1 MNNKLLDLFLTFLKI
16 GATTFGG
23 GYAMVP
29 IIRHDIVEKK
39 KWLNDEE
46 LMEIIAI
53 AESTPGPIAINVA
66 TYTGYKIKG
75 FLGSL
80 LATLAIVLPAFLII
94 FAISLLYNYVKDNQ
108 IIAAAFMGIKAAVA
122 LLILSAGIRMLI
134 KMKKTW
140 YSLLAMGLAMSSLI
154 IFDLFAISFSS
165 IFLILIGAFFG
176 LILFFVVP
184 VLIEKKKEKD
194 LWFISSFFLNF

>member
-1 MNNKLLDLFLTFLKI
+1 MLFIVMNNKLLDLFLTFLKI

-140 YSLLAMGLAMSSLI
+140 YTAVATILAMSALI
-154 IFDLFAISFSS
+154 VFDLLALSFSS
-165 IFLILIGAFFG
+165 IYLILIGAFFG
-176 LILFFVVP
+176 LFIYY
-184 VLIEKKKEKD
+184 LIPLIIKKKKRGD
-194 LWFISSFFLNF
+194 KR

>member
-1 MNNKLLDLFLTFLKI
+1 MLIFTMNNKLLDLFLTFLKI

-29 IIRHDIVEKK
+29 IIRHDVVEKK

-46 LMEIIAI
+46 LMQIIAI
-53 AESTPGPIAINVA
+53 AESTPGPIAVNVA

-75 FLGSL
+75 ILGSL
-80 LATLAIVLPAFLII
+80 LATLAIVLPAFFII
-94 FAISLLYNYVKDNQ
+94 FAISLLYNYVKDNT

-140 YSLLAMGLAMSSLI
+140 YSLLAMSLAFSALI

-176 LILFFVVP
+176 FILFFVIP
-184 VLIEKKKEKD
+184 VFIKKKEEKD
-194 LWFISSFFLNF
+194 

>member
-29 IIRHDIVEKK
+29 IIRHDVVEKK

-46 LMEIIAI
+46 LMQIIAI
-53 AESTPGPIAINVA
+53 AESTPGPIAVNVA

-75 FLGSL
+75 ILGSL
-80 LATLAIVLPAFLII
+80 LATLAIVLPAFFII
-94 FAISLLYNYVKDNQ
+94 FAISLLYNYVKDNT

-140 YSLLAMGLAMSSLI
+140 YSLLAMSLAFSALI

-176 LILFFVVP
+176 FILFFVIP
-184 VLIEKKKEKD
+184 VFIKKKEEKD
-194 LWFISSFFLNF
+194 

>member
-1 MNNKLLDLFLTFLKI
+1 MLFIVMNNKLLDLFLTFLKI

-194 LWFISSFFLNF
+194 L

>member
-1 MNNKLLDLFLTFLKI
+1 
-16 GATTFGG
+16 
-23 GYAMVP
+23 MVP

-94 FAISLLYNYVKDNQ
+94 FAIKV
-108 IIAAAFMGIKAAVA
+108 GE
-122 LLILSAGIRMLI
+122 R
-134 KMKKTW
+134 
-140 YSLLAMGLAMSSLI
+140 
-154 IFDLFAISFSS
+154 
-165 IFLILIGAFFG
+165 
-176 LILFFVVP
+176 
-184 VLIEKKKEKD
+184 
-194 LWFISSFFLNF
+194 

>member
-53 AESTPGPIAINVA
+53 AESTPGPIAIKVA

>member
-29 IIRHDIVEKK
+29 IIRHDVVEKK

-46 LMEIIAI
+46 LMQIIAI
-53 AESTPGPIAINVA
+53 AESTPGPIAVNVA

-75 FLGSL
+75 ILGSL
-80 LATLAIVLPAFLII
+80 LATLAIVLPAFFI
-94 FAISLLYNYVKDNQ
+94 ISLLYNYVKDNT

-140 YSLLAMGLAMSSLI
+140 YSLLAMSLAFSALI

-176 LILFFVVP
+176 FILFFVIP
-184 VLIEKKKEKD
+184 VFIKKKEEKD
-194 LWFISSFFLNF
+194 